1 MKYYET
7 LNPQRATLNRNTQ
20 IRRSAPCS
28 LLCAPRSQLRLIKLI
43 QGYSRQ
49 EKKFQKTKSHCRL
62 ANFVTAA
69 GTPDSSGSNPRL
81 SHICRMNAAFR
92 LSSKMRPLAAGAP
105 FSASTLM
112 LNCLC
117 WIP

>member
-7 LNPQRATLNRNTQ
+7 LDPQRATLNRKHPNTPF
-20 IRRSAPCS
+20 RS

-49 EKKFQKTKSHCRL
+49 EKKFQKTKLHYQL

-81 SHICRMNAAFR
+81 AHICRMNAAFR

-112 LNCLC
+112 LNC
-117 WIP
+117 